1 MNKPI
6 VPTALSRIEECS
18 DMMVDACLCDEQNDL
33 MFLSV
38 WGRDTA
44 IQEFLARLTLGT
56 DENGLDQFNIRTGDD
71 VTFPVFVRNVDLLQ
85 KRTTRTIPRTLFGSL
100 VHLWLIDGRC
110 IEPDKANAKA
120 LAIFPKDVSDRDDR
134 LWSLVKKTC
143 PLPLLDHWRDSVLEL
158 LHSRSMLTTLPLS
171 LGELQGY
178 RLALDVP
185 TLTTVL
191 GSLIREGTLAIHPPQ
206 SSSDVPIR
214 RAA

>member
-1 MNKPI
+1 M
-6 VPTALSRIEECS
+6 TSRSSQTPLGTIDECA
-18 DMMVDACLCDEQNDL
+18 DLMVDACLCDEQNDL
-33 MFLSV
+33 MFLSI
-38 WGRDTA
+38 WARDTA
-44 IQEFLARLTLGT
+44 VQEFLARLTLGP
-56 DENGLDQFNIRTGDD
+56 DEDGLNHFTVRTQQAS
-71 VTFPVFVRNVDLLQ
+71 FPVFVRNVNLLQ

-120 LAIFPKDVSDRDDR
+120 MAIFPKDASDRDSR

-143 PLPLLDHWRDSVLEL
+143 PLPLLDHWRDSILEL
-158 LHSRSMLTTLPLS
+158 LHSRSMLTTLPVS

-178 RLALDVP
+178 QLALDVP

-191 GSLIREGTLAIHPPQ
+191 GSLIREGTLEIHPRQ
-206 SSSDVPIR
+206 SSDVPIR